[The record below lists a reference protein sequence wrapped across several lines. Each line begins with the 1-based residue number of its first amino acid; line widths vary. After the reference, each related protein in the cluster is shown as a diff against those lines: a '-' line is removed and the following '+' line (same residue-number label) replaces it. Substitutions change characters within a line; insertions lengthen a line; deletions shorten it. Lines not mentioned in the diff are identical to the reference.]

1 MIPDDQVEEV
11 RARADIV
18 GVIGEVVP
26 LRKAGREYK
35 GLCPFHDDRN
45 PSFCVIP
52 EKGFYICMS
61 CRETG
66 DVFSFVM
73 KRLGLDFVEAVRHV
87 AARSGVEIR
96 EVSGTQPEED
106 PNGPL
111 YELNA
116 LAREFFIER
125 LADPSGG
132 RRARDYLTSR
142 GIDGETAER
151 FGLGYAPDDW
161 RALRDAA
168 SKHGYDDA
176 FMIEA
181 GLLTTSE
188 KSSEPYDRFRD
199 RIVFPIEGLGG
210 KTVAFGGRV
219 LGKGDKGP
227 KYLNSPETPIYH
239 KGDILYGLSW
249 AKNRIRREGAAIVVE
264 GYMDLVALA
273 AAGFENVVATLGTAL
288 TERHAVLLSRYT
300 DRVHLLFDSDEAGL
314 RATFRG
320 ADTLLAASIH
330 PSVAS
335 LPPGEDPDTLV
346 RTQGAAGLREALDHA
361 VDVLDRKLQILD
373 ERGAFRD
380 IDHTRRALDRL
391 LPTLRVTADPALRDI
406 YVAKVA
412 ERTGVRRETLEAD
425 LRGRAARGGSS
436 RGSAGRRS
444 GGTGKADKGRRGA
457 GAGKPRLRDS
467 GLGPE
472 RMVLHVLLNR
482 PEWMEDVVESLGE
495 EDFLDPVD
503 RRIFELIVAEDVD
516 AARSD
521 PDPRVG
527 ARVEVL
533 RGNVEDLTHA
543 RELLDGATAVIQD
556 RRAEIRAEELKM
568 ELARTVEEAHRTEL
582 VREIALIKQERM
594 VKGANQGA
602 AARAVLR
609 HLQKGS

>member
-1 MIPDDQVEEV
+1 MIPDDQVEDV

-66 DVFSFVM
+66 DVFTFAM
-73 KRLGLDFVEAVRHV
+73 KRLGLDFVDAVKHV
-87 AARSGVEIR
+87 AGRSGVEIR
-96 EVSGTQPEED
+96 EVSGGQPEED
-106 PNGPL
+106 PNRPL

-116 LAREFFIER
+116 LARDFFIER

-132 RRARDYLTSR
+132 RRARDYLTFR
-142 GIDGETAER
+142 GIDQETAER

-161 RALRDAA
+161 RALREAA
-168 SKHGYDDA
+168 GKHGYEDDL
-176 FMIEA
+176 MIEA

-199 RIVFPIEGLGG
+199 RIVFPIEALGG

-219 LGKGDKGP
+219 LGKGEKGP

-249 AKNRIRREGAAIVVE
+249 ARNRIRREGAALVVE
-264 GYMDLVALA
+264 GYMDVVALA

-288 TERHAVLLSRYT
+288 TERHAALLSRYS
-300 DRVHLLFDSDEAGL
+300 DRVHLLFDSDEAGM
-314 RATFRG
+314 RATFRA
-320 ADTLLAASIH
+320 ADTLLAVSIH
-330 PSVAS
+330 PSVVS
-335 LPPGEDPDTLV
+335 LPPGEDPDTLI
-346 RTQGAAGLREALDHA
+346 RKEGAAGLRQVLDHA

-380 IDHTRRALDRL
+380 IDRTRRALDRL

-425 LRGRAARGGSS
+425 LRGSAARGGGS
-436 RGSAGRRS
+436 RRSAGTRP
-444 GGTGKADKGRRGA
+444 GVADAETGRRGPGTA
-457 GAGKPRLRDS
+457 KARLRRS

-482 PEWMEDVVESLGE
+482 PEWMEDVIEALGE

-503 RRIFELIVAEDVD
+503 RRIFELIVADDID
-516 AARSD
+516 AAQSD

-527 ARVEVL
+527 ARVEAL
-533 RGNVEDLTHA
+533 RGTVEDLTHA

-556 RRAEIRAEELKM
+556 RRAEIRAEELKT
-568 ELARTVEEAHRTEL
+568 ELARTVEDAHRTEL